1 MTAIVLGLDLNGLGV
16 VRALGS
22 SGIDVIGV
30 DNVLSHAGRASR
42 YCREV
47 MAASPTAADD
57 LIPAL
62 RKIAEGLG
70 RPGVLFPTMD
80 DTVRILSQ
88 HRGELPERLRVAL
101 PEASMTARLMEKE
114 DLAELAA
121 RHGWPAPFTCICR
134 SEADVASAAASFPYP
149 GVMKPGRRELD
160 APRGIPQKVWT
171 FSTPDELFAAYRTLS
186 RWEKKVV
193 LQEVVPGPDSAV
205 LFCLFYADRRSRPRA
220 LFVGHKIRQ
229 FPPLYGSTSSAE
241 PIEAPDVRDFA
252 VKYISDVAYQGLG
265 SVEMKA
271 DARTGRPLLIEPTV
285 GRTDY
290 QSFVAVAN
298 GVNIPAIAYRDLA
311 DLDPIESPRRAAR
324 PVKYVVGLRDLRSAA
339 RHVREGRET
348 WRGFVLSLRGPKAF
362 ALLQPRDPG
371 PFLYRIHYA
380 TLGRAARLA
389 RGMVGRLTG
398 APPGS
403 R

>member
-1 MTAIVLGLDLNGLGV
+1 VRGLG
-16 VRALGS
+16 R
-22 SGIDVIGV
+22 SGVDVIGV
-30 DNVLSHAGRASR
+30 DNVRSHAGRASR
-42 YCREV
+42 YCGEV
-47 MAASPTAADD
+47 VAASPTTADD
-57 LIPAL
+57 LLPAL
-62 RKIAEGLG
+62 RRIADRLD

-80 DTVRILSQ
+80 DTVRVLSQ
-88 HRGELPERLRVAL
+88 HRHDLPETLRLAL

-134 SEADVASAAASFPYP
+134 SEADVESAASGFPFP

-171 FSTPDELFAAYRTLS
+171 FSTPDELRAAYRTLS

-205 LFCLFYADRRSRPRA
+205 LFCLFYADRRSRPLA

-241 PIEAPDVRDFA
+241 PIEALEVRDFA
-252 VKYISDVAYQGLG
+252 VKYIADVGYQGLG

-271 DARTGRPLLIEPTV
+271 DARTGRALLIEPTV

-298 GVNIPAIAYRDLA
+298 GVNIPEVAYRDLA
-311 DLDPIESPRRAAR
+311 DLDPRTTPRQVER

-348 WRGFVLSLRGPKAF
+348 WPGFVRSLRGPKAF

-389 RGMVGRLTG
+389 RGLVGRLAG
-398 APPGS
+398 AAPRS